1 MPTVQ
6 LNGLKH
12 YYDDEGS
19 GDEVLVMLHGA
30 NGSAHSFE
38 EHYPE
43 LSARFRVIAPD
54 MRSMGRSEHVQ
65 SMPASAWVDDLKA
78 LLDHLG
84 ITQAHIYGSSLGSR
98 VALRFA
104 IEHPDYTRS
113 VILTAP
119 HTYLTHEL
127 NDNMNRYD
135 DDGTKLPPQEQEA
148 RRWHHGDDWL
158 EAHRNFFNIRNVPE
172 LQQYY
177 NTRINK
183 PQMEVVHGFTD
194 LSEPFS
200 KVKSRVLVVVSDNL
214 AFGRGTYVHGIE
226 LKEEAP
232 DQVTLVVV
240 PSYNPKVRGVDST
253 EFRRLVIQFA
263 DALAKSESPA
273 GARA

>member
-1 MPTVQ
+1 MPTIQ

-12 YYDDEGS
+12 YYDDVGS

-43 LSARFRVIAPD
+43 LSKRFRIIAPD

-65 SMPASAWVDDLKA
+65 SMDPSGWVDDLRA
-78 LLDHLG
+78 LLDHLE
-84 ITQAHIYGSSLGSR
+84 IKQAHIYGSSLGSR

-104 IEHPDYTRS
+104 IEHPDCTRS

-127 NDNMNRYD
+127 NNNMNRYD
-135 DDGTKLPPQEQEA
+135 DDGTKLPPEEQEL
-148 RRWHHGDDWL
+148 RRQRHGDDWL

-177 NTRINK
+177 NTRINN
-183 PQMEVVHGFTD
+183 PQMEVVHGFTG
-194 LSEPFS
+194 LFGAIFQGQEPGTG
-200 KVKSRVLVVVSDNL
+200 
-214 AFGRGTYVHGIE
+214 GR
-226 LKEEAP
+226 L
-232 DQVTLVVV
+232 
-240 PSYNPKVRGVDST
+240 R
-253 EFRRLVIQFA
+253 
-263 DALAKSESPA
+263 
-273 GARA
+273 